1 MESDSPF
8 ARRLQ
13 YSRWRIGPG
22 DEVAMKLGRVAL
34 LFTRPSI

>member
-22 DEVAMKLGRVAL
+22 DEVAMELGWMAL
-34 LFTRPSI
+34 LLTRPSM